1 MNKEK
6 KKRRLTGSLAA
17 KIIAFLLLGICTFT
31 GILGVGLSID
41 MVEEAL
47 YIGTKEDVIEE
58 VLEGVAWQDA
68 HRMRNHFVTDRTHLI
83 TEFCGEHNIEV
94 IIRDGEDAVVFSST
108 DEKVTDTKY
117 CYFFYDLYMNPE
129 LMQLET
135 HLDEEGNLVSD
146 YVMTVYVD
154 DSFPVKD
161 TYAMY
166 YDLGTFIYE
175 WRYTVPVLTV
185 LSLLVALL
193 CVIFILCGAGH
204 RNGKEGI
211 VPGVFTRVW
220 FDIYTGVFVCGFGLG
235 CALMVEATYAFGSI
249 GLYAWMGLMVSAL
262 TVWST
267 LYLQELA
274 LRLKMGGLLKHT
286 LVYVVCR
293 WCFRAGK
300 KFGRFLIMLI
310 KGIPLVITTVII
322 FAGVCIVELFGML
335 VFGDSYFLCEELL
348 ALWFV
353 EKLVLFPVVLYVA
366 LLCKKLQQ
374 GSEALAEGN
383 LSYHVDTSKM
393 FLALKEHGDNL
404 NRISHGMTNAVEER
418 MKSERLKTELITN
431 VSHDLKTPLTS
442 IINYSDLL
450 GTENLSKEQV
460 AEYAE
465 VLHRQSKRLKKLLE
479 DLVEASKATT
489 GNLEVHLEA
498 CQVGVLL
505 TQAAGEY
512 EEKFNEKQLTLL
524 TTQPEEPVYVM
535 ADGRHLW
542 RVFDNLLNNIY
553 KYAQENSRVY
563 LTLEK
568 REGTAC
574 VIFRNM
580 SKYALNISAEELEE
594 RFVRGDKSRHMEGN
608 GLGLSIAKSL
618 VELQNG
624 KMQIVTDGDLFKVIL
639 EFKVEET

>member
-41 MVEEAL
+41 MV
-47 YIGTKEDVIEE
+47 
-58 VLEGVAWQDA
+58 
-68 HRMRNHFVTDRTHLI
+68 
-83 TEFCGEHNIEV
+83 
-94 IIRDGEDAVVFSST
+94 
-108 DEKVTDTKY
+108 
-117 CYFFYDLYMNPE
+117 
-129 LMQLET
+129 
-135 HLDEEGNLVSD
+135 
-146 YVMTVYVD
+146 D
-154 DSFPVKD
+154 DSFPIKD
-161 TYAMY
+161 TYTMY

-175 WRYTVPVLTV
+175 WRYTVPVLIV

-235 CALMVEATYAFGSI
+235 CALMVEGTYAFGSI

-335 VFGDSYFLCEELL
+335 VFVDSYFLCEELL